1 MGGSIAHPRWSSLPG
16 IPLLIQSF
24 GSQGGSTALFDD
36 VEEDTNPF
44 CVGIRASSSVFV
56 RMFLL
61 VAEVVEFGV
70 FLFLRWLY
78 TCIENFIS

>member
-36 VEEDTNPF
+36 VEEDTNPAKQM
-44 CVGIRASSSVFV
+44 RNPVFEKN
-56 RMFLL
+56 M
-61 VAEVVEFGV
+61 EETTEFVIFITEILFSTMGGV
-70 FLFLRWLY
+70 
-78 TCIENFIS
+78 